1 MEINFLTTFGDE
13 LKVFTTRPDTI
24 YGVTYLVLAPENP
37 IISKLTAVEQKASVE
52 AYQELTQQKTEL
64 ERKDD
69 SCPKTGVFL
78 GSYALHPLTGE
89 KLPI

>member
-1 MEINFLTTFGDE
+1 MEINFSTTLGDE

-37 IISKLTAVEQKASVE
+37 VVAKLTVVEQKTAVAE
-52 AYQELTQQKTEL
+52 YQELTQQKTEL

-69 SCPKTGVFL
+69 SRSKTGVFL